1 MSPTKSLLL
10 ATVVASLAACSAVS
24 TSDTPAGAEPAPSA
38 HFRILQV
45 NDSYKIEGLENGNVG
60 GFARLRTLRR
70 QLQADTTPV
79 LLLHGGDFLF
89 PSVMSKYLQADAM
102 VQVMNLLDGAPAAF
116 DHEMMA
122 VFGNHEFDTPD
133 AGLLLRRIVQ
143 SDFSWISSN
152 TRFKFSE
159 SAVAEPFSQRVPQ
172 VHDVCV
178 KDIAGVKVG
187 FFGITLDSRKPA
199 YVEFAYD
206 LPARRTAIRNALD
219 RLQSQGATAIVALT
233 HQDLDQDQ
241 WLAREYPEVNLIV
254 GGHEHFFIEQQIGNT
269 WITKADADNKSA
281 IVHDIYLAAGKFSSS
296 HRKVDLDQSIA
307 KDPMVA
313 AEVDRQLQR
322 LAGVFQQQG
331 KDLKQ
336 VLGYT
341 EHLLEGVEPAVRGR
355 ETALGN
361 FLADTM
367 RERMRTDIAFT
378 NGGGIRINDN
388 IPAGPVTLYDMEGL
402 FSYDN
407 KLVSFELTGQQLLE
421 VLNNSVSK
429 AHLGDGRFLQ
439 VSGIR
444 FGYRAEPLA
453 DGGFKYRVDAGDV
466 QIRPRG
472 TKQDQALDLYK
483 TYSVASTDFIWEH
496 GSSDDYAIFGK
507 GAGKTSPRRLDD
519 GTAVGFRQTV
529 EAAIANLPQ
538 RTITQQVEG
547 RIVRLQ
553 P

>member
-1 MSPTKSLLL
+1 MWPNKSLLL
-10 ATVVASLAACSAVS
+10 VTVVASLAACSAVP

-60 GFARLRTLRR
+60 GFARLRTLRQ
-70 QLQADTTPV
+70 QLQADATPV

-116 DHEMMA
+116 DNEMMA

-133 AGLLLRRIVQ
+133 AGVLLRRIVQ

-152 TRFKFSE
+152 TRFNFSE
-159 SAVAEPFSQRVPQ
+159 SAAAEPFGKRLPQ
-172 VHDVCV
+172 VHDVLV
-178 KDIAGVKVG
+178 KQIGGAKVG
-187 FFGITLDSRKPA
+187 FFGITLDSRTQP
-199 YVEFAYD
+199 YIEFDYD
-206 LPARRTAIRNALD
+206 LPARRNAIRSAID
-219 RLQSQGATAIVALT
+219 RLKSQGAAAIVALT
-233 HQDLDQDQ
+233 HQDFEQDQ

-254 GGHEHFFIEQQIGNT
+254 GGHEHFFIEKQIGNT

-281 IVHDIYLAAGKFSSS
+281 IVHDVYLAGGKVSSS
-296 HRKVDLDQSIA
+296 HRKVDLDQTIA
-307 KDPMVA
+307 KDPQVA
-313 AEVDRQLQR
+313 AEVERQLQR
-322 LAGVFQQQG
+322 LAGLFDKQG

-367 RERMRTDIAFT
+367 RERMQTDIAFT

-388 IPAGPVTLYDMEGL
+388 IPPGPVTLYDMEGL
-402 FSYDN
+402 FYYDN
-407 KLVSFELTGQQLLE
+407 KLVSFALTGQQLLE

-429 AHLGDGRFLQ
+429 THLGDGRFLQ

-444 FGYRAEPLA
+444 FGYHAEPQA
-453 DGGFKYRVDAGDV
+453 DGGVKYRVEAGDV
-466 QIRPRG
+466 RIRPRG
-472 TKQDQALDLYK
+472 AKQDQALDLHK

-496 GSSDDYAIFGK
+496 GSSDDYTIFGK
-507 GAGKTSPRRLDD
+507 GKGKTSPRRLDD
-519 GTAVGFRQTV
+519 GTAIGFRQTV
-529 EAAIANLPQ
+529 EAALAKLPQ
-538 RTITQQVEG
+538 RTITQRVEG
-547 RIVRLQ
+547 RIVRLA